1 MALRFQAQPTY
12 DALTTAPSLLA
23 LPPRTRCK
31 MTEIM
36 GCVNLCVVVMI
47 RISSAGSWDMGEV
60 MGVNG
65 LLGELMGREVM
76 GESDLW
82 DVK

>member
-12 DALTTAPSLLA
+12 DALTTAPSLLG
-23 LPPRTRCK
+23 LPPRARCE

-36 GCVNLCVVVMI
+36 GCVNLCGVVMI
-47 RISSAGSWDMGEV
+47 RIYSAGSWG

-65 LLGELMGREVM
+65 LLGELMGKVVM
-76 GESDLW
+76 D
-82 DVK
+82 

>member
-12 DALTTAPSLLA
+12 DAHTTASSLLA
-23 LPPRTRCK
+23 LPPRARCE
-31 MTEIM
+31 MTEIK
-36 GCVNLCVVVMI
+36 GCVNFCGAVMI
-47 RISSAGSWDMGEV
+47 RIYSGESWDMGEV
-60 MGVNG
+60 MGMNG
-65 LLGELMGREVM
+65 LLGELMGRVVM